1 MESPIVTVVEGQV
14 RGCQKVNLDGESFY
28 SFLGIPFAKPPL
40 GYLRFKAPVP
50 AEPWS
55 GIRDATI
62 DGNSCYQRN
71 EMTKE
76 LEGSEDCLYLNVYTK
91 KLPSECNAL
100 KSVMVWIHGGAFVTG
115 SNKSSFYGPE
125 FLITEDIVLVTIN
138 YRVGFLG
145 FLHLDDTSLD
155 VPGNAGLKDQQLA
168 LKWVQN
174 NIKSFNGDP
183 NNVTIFGESAGSASV
198 HIHVVSPSSKG
209 LFHKAILQSGC
220 LLNPWVFSKDYAL
233 TFTKTIT
240 DTVMTEKEALEVL
253 KKLPVEELLVFQEK
267 FYASLKGA
275 SVIGPNIEKPNKT
288 AVLTSNPTELLTTG
302 QYNKV
307 PLILGYCDREG
318 ILLEVYKRFGNKA
331 GSKKEGQEEDV
342 DVKKFLVPGLSED
355 DPQNKRILKTLVETY
370 KKRATE
376 SEKDKYLLPTDFYFV
391 SGIIAAGNVHART
404 SKCPVYL
411 YRISIDAGLN
421 LLKKIT
427 KVTDPGTCHGDEL
440 GYLFKNHVAAQFLDK
455 SETEDKVVRR
465 FVKLWTNFAKT
476 GNPTPPANDL
486 QLTWKATDKDCGFID
501 IGKEVRVGSIP
512 EAERRDCWKVIFQ
525 NFPIVVNNL

>member
-1 MESPIVTVVEGQV
+1 
-14 RGCQKVNLDGESFY
+14 
-28 SFLGIPFAKPPL
+28 
-40 GYLRFKAPVP
+40 
-50 AEPWS
+50 
-55 GIRDATI
+55 
-62 DGNSCYQRN
+62 
-71 EMTKE
+71 
-76 LEGSEDCLYLNVYTK
+76 
-91 KLPSECNAL
+91 
-100 KSVMVWIHGGAFVTG
+100 MVWIHGGAFVTG

-376 SEKDKYLLPTDFYFV
+376 SEKDKYLV
-391 SGIIAAGNVHART
+391 SI
-404 SKCPVYL
+404 
-411 YRISIDAGLN
+411 
-421 LLKKIT
+421 
-427 KVTDPGTCHGDEL
+427 
-440 GYLFKNHVAAQFLDK
+440 
-455 SETEDKVVRR
+455 
-465 FVKLWTNFAKT
+465 
-476 GNPTPPANDL
+476 
-486 QLTWKATDKDCGFID
+486 
-501 IGKEVRVGSIP
+501 
-512 EAERRDCWKVIFQ
+512 
-525 NFPIVVNNL
+525 